1 MGFIEEL
8 TELSGRLSG
17 EASIECGWGTDVYF
31 SLRLFAYDHLGH
43 LGAAVEAATPPS
55 GRQRSMSRVST
66 ELEVEPLMVE
76 AFLQSLRAFVR
87 GA

>member
-1 MGFIEEL
+1 
-8 TELSGRLSG
+8 LSG